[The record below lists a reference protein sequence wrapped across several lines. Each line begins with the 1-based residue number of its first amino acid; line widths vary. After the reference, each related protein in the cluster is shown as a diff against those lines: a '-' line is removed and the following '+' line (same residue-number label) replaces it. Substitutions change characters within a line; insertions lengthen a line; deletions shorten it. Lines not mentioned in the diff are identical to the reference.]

1 MRRRF
6 ASQYVTN
13 EEEWF
18 ILLVGMVILASYL
31 AG

>member
-6 ASQYVTN
+6 AQYVTN
-13 EEEWF
+13 DEEWF